1 MLALQPDA
9 QIQYRSLPS
18 PHHLQGK
25 RIGKI
30 GGYEK
35 KKRKQEK
42 VATVD

>member
-1 MLALQPDA
+1 MLTLLPDA
-9 QIQYRSLPS
+9 QS
-18 PHHLQGK
+18 PHHLQGR

-42 VATVD
+42 VAIVD

>member
-1 MLALQPDA
+1 MLTLLPDA
-9 QIQYRSLPS
+9 QS
-18 PHHLQGK
+18 PHHLQGR

-35 KKRKQEK
+35 KKKEKQEK